1 MLVHY
6 VICLLS
12 WSVCITIFF
21 FVGLQSA
28 FLCQRWTKEK
38 KPQLGFCIMHTVIQF
53 LKHNN
58 ISLVKCCFLLSDVVC
73 SIPGQLYQVC
83 GSSCQQ
89 TCREI
94 SMDFPCKEECVEGC
108 NCPVGMALRDDNQ
121 CVPFSRCPC
130 YRDGRAYDPGTLIK
144 PTNCT
149 EWWAALA
156 FILKEIRKYSTRG
169 SISTLKFIATHKK
182 HKSCQK

>member
-38 KPQLGFCIMHTVIQF
+38 KPQLDFCIMHTVIQF

-58 ISLVKCCFLLSDVVC
+58 ISLVKCCFFYYQTLFVPSPDSRTKYVVLHV
-73 SIPGQLYQVC
+73 SRHAEKSPWTSLV
-83 GSSCQQ
+83 
-89 TCREI
+89 R
-94 SMDFPCKEECVEGC
+94 K
-108 NCPVGMALRDDNQ
+108 NALRVVT
-121 CVPFSRCPC
+121 VPSAGRSEMITNVCPSHGAPVTVT
-130 YRDGRAYDPGTLIK
+130 DAPMILGLWLNPLT
-144 PTNCT
+144 
-149 EWWAALA
+149 ALNGEQ
-156 FILKEIRKYSTRG
+156 L
-169 SISTLKFIATHKK
+169 
-182 HKSCQK
+182 